1 MAQLVIK
8 EAQTK
13 DIDELHKIRTSVLEN
28 ILPDP
33 AMITGDDYAEF
44 LTSRGKGWLCE
55 IKNEIAGFAIVD
67 LVKNNVWALFVLP
80 SQERKGVGKKL
91 HDTMLDWYFLQTTEK
106 IWLGTAPATR
116 AEKFY
121 RKAGWE
127 EVGTRPNGEIQF
139 EMTSIRWGTRLL

>member
-1 MAQLVIK
+1 MNDTVIREIQL
-8 EAQTK
+8 K
-13 DIDELHKIRTSVLEN
+13 DITALHKIRVSVQEN

-33 AMITGDDYAEF
+33 SMISEDEYAEF

-80 SQERKGVGKKL
+80 SHEKRGVGKKL
-91 HDTMLDWYFLQTTEK
+91 HDAMLDWYFLQTQEK
-106 IWLGTAPATR
+106 IWLGTAPNTR

-127 EVGTRPNGEIQF
+127 EVGHRPNGEIQF
-139 EMTSIRWGTRLL
+139 EMTSIRWGMRYL